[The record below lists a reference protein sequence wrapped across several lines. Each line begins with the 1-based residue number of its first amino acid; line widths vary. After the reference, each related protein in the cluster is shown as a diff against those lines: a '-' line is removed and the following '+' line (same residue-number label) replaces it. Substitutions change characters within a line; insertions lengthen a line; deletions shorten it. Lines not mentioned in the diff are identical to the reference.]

1 VSRGARIAVTA
12 GCVAVFLGSWSLIH
26 HLWYGASVQSV
37 DTPVYQS
44 YAQQTIDGRIP
55 YRDFSV
61 QYPPGFL
68 VPALA
73 PDATANPDD
82 FYSYAHDFD
91 RWMAGAGVVVILLAA
106 VALAALRTEPMRFAG
121 ALGFMAVSP
130 LLLGN
135 VILSRFDLWVTALA
149 IGGLSALL
157 AGRERTGGAL
167 LGAAIA
173 TKIWPAVLVPLGLIW
188 IWRRRGRSAA
198 LRWLMLVVAVCV
210 AFFLPFAA
218 LAPGGL
224 GHSLGLQ
231 IDRPLQIESLGS
243 AILLAGHNL
252 GGLAVATKTSYG
264 SQNLVAHGTGAVAAA
279 SALVQLLALCA
290 VWVAFAR
297 GPARADR
304 LVTAT
309 AASVAVFVAFGK
321 VFSPQ
326 YLIWLIPFV
335 PLVRSGLAS
344 LLLGVA
350 LVATQF
356 YFPAH
361 YPDLPELKQWAA
373 WLVLGRDLVVV
384 MLAVGLVRLL
394 LVPEPAEHTT
404 PAPARAAPAREA
416 LPVLQS

>member
-1 VSRGARIAVTA
+1 
-12 GCVAVFLGSWSLIH
+12 
-26 HLWYGASVQSV
+26 
-37 DTPVYQS
+37 
-44 YAQQTIDGRIP
+44 
-55 YRDFSV
+55 
-61 QYPPGFL
+61 
-68 VPALA
+68 
-73 PDATANPDD
+73 
-82 FYSYAHDFD
+82 
-91 RWMAGAGVVVILLAA
+91 M
-106 VALAALRTEPMRFAG
+106 
-121 ALGFMAVSP
+121 
-130 LLLGN
+130 
-135 VILSRFDLWVTALA
+135 
-149 IGGLSALL
+149 
-157 AGRERTGGAL
+157 
-167 LGAAIA
+167 
-173 TKIWPAVLVPLGLIW
+173 
-188 IWRRRGRSAA
+188 
-198 LRWLMLVVAVCV
+198 
-210 AFFLPFAA
+210 
-218 LAPGGL
+218 
-224 GHSLGLQ
+224 
-231 IDRPLQIESLGS
+231 
-243 AILLAGHNL
+243 
-252 GGLAVATKTSYG
+252 
-264 SQNLVAHGTGAVAAA
+264 AAA